1 MHIPYTGRLP
11 AGRRCLMRVLLSVML
26 LFTLSGCISIPIE
39 APLTNQQAYLSAK
52 SAGEVASIQRPI
64 RVTPVIGQ
72 SMMEIP
78 SNCYVILVKDW
89 DNTKVGQII
98 EFWTVNQSGQV
109 VNVIH
114 KIVGGSR
121 GTGWITK
128 GTRNSH
134 PDRGLATK
142 SDYIGTYIG
151 HILHEG

>member
-1 MHIPYTGRLP
+1 
-11 AGRRCLMRVLLSVML
+11 MRVLLSL
-26 LFTLSGCISIPIE
+26 LLLPLVGCVSTPIE
-39 APLTNQQAYLSAK
+39 APLTKQRAYLSAQ
-52 SAGEVASIQRPI
+52 SAGEMASAHRAVRI
-64 RVTPVIGQ
+64 TPTIGH

-78 SNCYVILVKDW
+78 SNCYVILIKDW

-98 EFWTVNQSGQV
+98 EFWMVTESGRM

-121 GTGWITK
+121 DAGWITK
-128 GTRNSH
+128 GTRNAH

-142 SDYIGTYIG
+142 GDYIGTYIG

>member
-1 MHIPYTGRLP
+1 MRILLP
-11 AGRRCLMRVLLSVML
+11 VLL
-26 LFTLSGCISIPIE
+26 LFLVGCVSTPIE
-39 APLTNQQAYLSAK
+39 APLTKSRAYLSAQ
-52 SAGEVASIQRPI
+52 SAGVVASAHRPI
-64 RVTPVIGQ
+64 RITPTIGH

-78 SNCYVILVKDW
+78 SNCYVILIKDW
-89 DNTKVGQII
+89 DNTQVGQII
-98 EFWTVNQSGQV
+98 EFWTVKQSGQV

-121 GTGWITK
+121 DSGWITK
-128 GTRNSH
+128 GTRNPH

>member
-1 MHIPYTGRLP
+1 MRILLP
-11 AGRRCLMRVLLSVML
+11 VLL
-26 LFTLSGCISIPIE
+26 LFLVGCVSTPIE
-39 APLTNQQAYLSAK
+39 APLTKSRAYLSAQ
-52 SAGEVASIQRPI
+52 SAGVVASAHRPI
-64 RVTPVIGQ
+64 RITPTIGH

-78 SNCYVILVKDW
+78 SNCYVILIKDW
-89 DNTKVGQII
+89 DNTQVGQII
-98 EFWTVNQSGQV
+98 EFWTVKQSGQV

-121 GTGWITK
+121 DSGWITK
-128 GTRNSH
+128 GTRNAH

>member
-1 MHIPYTGRLP
+1 MMKWGIV
-11 AGRRCLMRVLLSVML
+11 VLLF
-26 LFTLSGCISIPIE
+26 LFMSGCVSAPIE
-39 APLTNQQAYLSAK
+39 APLTKQRAYLSAK
-52 SAGEVASIQRPI
+52 SAGGVASAQRPI

-78 SNCYVILVKDW
+78 SNCYVILVNDW

-98 EFWTVNQSGQV
+98 EFWTVKQSGQV

-121 GTGWITK
+121 DSGWITK